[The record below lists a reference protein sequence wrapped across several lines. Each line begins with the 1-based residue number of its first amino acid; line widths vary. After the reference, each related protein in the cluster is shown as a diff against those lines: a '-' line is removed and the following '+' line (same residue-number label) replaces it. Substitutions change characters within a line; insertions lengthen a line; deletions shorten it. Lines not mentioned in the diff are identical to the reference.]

1 MIYIKKNSTA
11 QKQYHNWYRK
21 NRRLLW
27 RNIPP
32 SKKNRLRNIILKE
45 QGFICCFC
53 GSKIG
58 NISNR
63 SIILQEAVRPNQ
75 HNIRLAHITPRSSR
89 LCSQLD
95 YLNIC
100 ASCNAEGGTHI
111 HCDISQAS
119 CVLPVTPLQE
129 NCLSYFYFNS
139 FGRIKPNPNLSN
151 DEQAK
156 AVETIKILNLNSDN
170 LEISRQVTIKEFEDS
185 FSDVLEND
193 ELYNE
198 LYTKLITKDANG
210 VYNEF
215 YFIIIANYPAPRVQV
230 V

>member
-1 MIYIKKNSTA
+1 MIYIKKTCAAS
-11 QKQYHNWYRK
+11 QDYHNWYVNHSHLPWESIK
-21 NRRLLW
+21 TA
-27 RNIPP
+27 
-32 SKKNRLRNIILKE
+32 KKNILRNMILKE

-58 NISNR
+58 NVLNGN
-63 SIILQEAVRPNQ
+63 IILQESVRPNQ
-75 HNIRLAHITPRSSR
+75 HNIRMAHITPRSSC

-95 YLNIC
+95 YQNIC

-111 HCDISQAS
+111 HCDISQDS
-119 CVLPVTPLQE
+119 CVLPITPLQE

-139 FGRIKPNPNLSN
+139 LGRINPNPNLSN

-156 AVETIKILNLNSDN
+156 AFETIKILNLNSDN
-170 LEISRQVTIKEFEDS
+170 LEISRREIIEEFEDA

-198 LYTKLITKDANG
+198 LYTKLVTKDANG
-210 VYNEF
+210 IYNEF
-215 YFIIIANYPAPRVQV
+215 YFIVIANYPAPIV
-230 V
+230 